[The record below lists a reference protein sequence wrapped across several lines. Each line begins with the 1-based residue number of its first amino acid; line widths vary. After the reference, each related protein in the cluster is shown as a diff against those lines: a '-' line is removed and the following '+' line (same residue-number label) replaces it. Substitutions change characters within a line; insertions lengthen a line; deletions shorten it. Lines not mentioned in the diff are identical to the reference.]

1 MLRYRVFDTVSREY
15 LLTYESS
22 VMARRFTDE
31 WNHHMNA
38 PRFVVIT
45 VRGQS

>member
-1 MLRYRVFDTVSREY
+1 MLRYCVFDTVSREY
-15 LLTYESS
+15 MFMYESS

-31 WNHHMNA
+31 LNHHLNA